1 MVISLYPISYIIP
14 VTIPVDAYRYNPI
27 IAPSIIQLISIIT
40 IIKIIID
47 GI

>member
-1 MVISLYPISYIIP
+1 MVISLYPMSYIIP
-14 VTIPVDAYRYNPI
+14 VMIPVDAYRYNPMI
-27 IAPSIIQLISIIT
+27 TPSIIQLMRIIT